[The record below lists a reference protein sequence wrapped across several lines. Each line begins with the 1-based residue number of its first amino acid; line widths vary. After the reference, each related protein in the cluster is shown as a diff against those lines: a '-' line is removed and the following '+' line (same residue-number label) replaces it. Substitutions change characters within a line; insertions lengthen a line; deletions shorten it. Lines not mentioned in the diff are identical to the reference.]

1 MDNVKLTGYIPG
13 AIGRVTELHATYYSK
28 DWGFDLFFETKVAT
42 ELSELL
48 NRFDETRDGFW
59 VATVNGRIVGSVAI
73 DGKEVQTDGARLRFF
88 VVDPEFQGQGLGRR
102 LLREAIEFCRR
113 SNFRRLYLST
123 FAGLDPAR
131 HLYEKFGFVLA
142 EEQEDNHWGKTV
154 TEQTFELIL

>member
-1 MDNVKLTGYIPG
+1 MYNIKLTGYIPG
-13 AIGRVTELHATYYSK
+13 AIGRVAELHATYYSK
-28 DWGFDLFFETKVAT
+28 HWGFDLFFETKVAT

-48 NRFDETRDGFW
+48 NRSDESRDGFW

-73 DGKEVQTDGARLRFF
+73 DGKEVQIHGARLRFF
-88 VVDPEFQGQGLGRR
+88 IVDSEFQGRGLGSM

-154 TEQTFELIL
+154 VEQTFELLL